1 MKNLKARLR
10 IFKLNSTFF
19 FFLSFSRNIITKIVV
34 ESRASLYT
42 RLKIRSKLFFFLPS
56 ITNFAFLE
64 SRMEL
69 LLAIIL

>member
-1 MKNLKARLR
+1 MKNLKAR

-42 RLKIRSKLFFFLPS
+42 RLKIRSKTLFFFLPS